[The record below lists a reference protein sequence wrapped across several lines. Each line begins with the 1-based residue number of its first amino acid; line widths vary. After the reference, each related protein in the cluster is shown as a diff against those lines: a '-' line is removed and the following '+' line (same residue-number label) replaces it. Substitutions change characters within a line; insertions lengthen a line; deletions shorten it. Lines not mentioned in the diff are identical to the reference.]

1 MAQRCGGVPGGC
13 CELQAVE
20 APHVSALLGTA
31 LRSLMPEGSGLRPR
45 LLNARG
51 ECLRVPPQISLP
63 GAPPVPPPLTVAQS
77 RGGVWLLKAKGV
89 SEGHLGSKP
98 RGVFG

>member
-1 MAQRCGGVPGGC
+1 MA
-13 CELQAVE
+13 AV
-20 APHVSALLGTA
+20 SCRLSKRLTSQLCLALLCVP
-31 LRSLMPEGSGLRPR
+31 LMPEGSGLRPR
-45 LLNARG
+45 LLSARG

-63 GAPPVPPPLTVAQS
+63 GAPPVPPPLAVAQS